1 MGKINAVITGV
12 GVYLPDYVLNN
23 EELSHMVDTNDEWIT
38 TRVGIKE
45 RRIEKD
51 PNHPASY
58 MGIKAVEDLKSRV
71 DFNYDDIELVLCA
84 TSTPDHIF
92 PATAAIIAGQL
103 GIKNAL
109 AFDMEAACAG
119 FLSAYFTAS
128 NFIESGRKKKVLI
141 VSTEKMSYMVD
152 YTDRSTCPL
161 FGDAAAAILVE
172 AREDGMGLQD
182 AILLS
187 DGTGAEHLQMKA
199 GGSAKPAS
207 HETVDAREHY
217 VYQEGKVVFKYAV
230 TNMCNTAQELMKRND
245 LNADNVRWFIP
256 HQANLRII
264 DYVAS
269 HLDFPAEKVYI
280 NIQKYG
286 NTSSVTIP
294 ICLWELQNSGQVQ
307 KGDNIV
313 CATFGAG
320 FTFGS
325 LYMKWGYD
333 TKKN

>member
-1 MGKINAVITGV
+1 MGKINAVISGV
-12 GVYLPDYVLNN
+12 GVYLPDYVLTND
-23 EELSHMVDTNDEWIT
+23 ELSRMVDTNDEWIT

-51 PNHPASY
+51 PEHPASY
-58 MGIKAVEDLKSRV
+58 MGIKAVEDLKKHV
-71 DFNYDDIELVLCA
+71 DFNFDDIDLVLCA
-84 TSTPDHIF
+84 TSTPDHVF

-109 AFDMEAACAG
+109 AYDMEVACAG

-128 NFIESGRKKKVLI
+128 NFIESGRKKKILI
-141 VSTEKMSYMVD
+141 ISTEKMSYMVD
-152 YTDRSTCPL
+152 YQDRATCPL

-172 AREDGMGLQD
+172 PSEEGLGMQD
-182 AILLS
+182 AILES
-187 DGTGAEHLQMKA
+187 DGTGAKYLQMKA

-207 HETVDAREHY
+207 HETVDAREHF

-230 TNMCNTAQELMKRND
+230 TNMCDTALRLMQRNN
-245 LNADNVRWFIP
+245 LTADDIRWFIP

-264 DYVAS
+264 DAVAER
-269 HLDFPAEKVYI
+269 LEFPMEKVYI

-294 ICLWELQNSGQVQ
+294 ICLWEMQNEGLVK

-320 FTFGS
+320 FTYGS
-325 LYMKWGYD
+325 LFLKWGFD
-333 TKKN
+333 PKK